1 VPSRDFGEAI
11 SALGQKQTWH
21 PSNAMSVIH
30 PKADI
35 DVRCW
40 DVRFVPKADIGSA
53 RLISALRPK
62 ADIRQRDLDPSSSL
76 DAAHNII
83 L

>member
-1 VPSRDFGEAI
+1 MVHHGKFGSPM
-11 SALGQKQTWH
+11 SALGQKQT
-21 PSNAMSVIH
+21 SDRRV
-30 PKADI
+30 
-35 DVRCW
+35 
-40 DVRFVPKADIGSA
+40 
-53 RLISALRPK
+53 LISALRPK

>member
-1 VPSRDFGEAI
+1 LLRSHVPASSKITAPM
-11 SALGQKQTWH
+11 SALGQKQTLA
-21 PSNAMSVIH
+21 P
-30 PKADI
+30 
-35 DVRCW
+35 VR
-40 DVRFVPKADIGSA
+40 IM
-53 RLISALRPK
+53 SALRPK